1 MNENLANGL
10 ALMVIG
16 MGTVLFFLC
25 LMIFCMNIM
34 SKIVIWLNK
43 IFPEAIPETAGSKR
57 TVKASNDEEIAV
69 AILSAM
75 MKK

>member
-10 ALMVIG
+10 TLMLIG

-25 LMIFCMNIM
+25 LMICCMSIM
-34 SKIVIWLNK
+34 SKIVGYLNT
-43 IFPEAIPETAGSKR
+43 IFPEAIPETVGSKR
-57 TVKASNDEEIAV
+57 AVKSSNDEEV
-69 AILSAM
+69 ALAIVAAM